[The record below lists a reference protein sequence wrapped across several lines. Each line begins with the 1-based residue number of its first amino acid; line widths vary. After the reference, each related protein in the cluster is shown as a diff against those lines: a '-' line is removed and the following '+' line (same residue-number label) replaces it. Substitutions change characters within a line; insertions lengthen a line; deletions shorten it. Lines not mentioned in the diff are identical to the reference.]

1 MSGVMA
7 GGQDWLAIWRRM
19 YESERAQGEAATDPE
34 FGRDAD
40 PWAGRAGRFAA
51 ASQRQPQPDS
61 FMRALLPQLRPTD
74 TVLDIGA
81 GTGRYL
87 PTLAASVREVIAIEP
102 SAAMR
107 VELERVIADAGL
119 PNVTVLAEQW
129 PPARPV
135 VGDVLISAHVVYAL
149 AEVGPFFLAMD
160 GAARRAC
167 HLYLGIQHPGYA
179 LAAFWERVHGERR
192 LPLPAALEALACLHQ
207 LGIYAGLELVPIPG
221 SFRFANMGEALDEI
235 RHRMRLTPRPDR
247 DARIVAAAAD
257 LLTSRDDGWL
267 ALRDQPTHAALMSW
281 KTVRREV

>member
-19 YESERAQGEAATDPE
+19 YDSERAQGEAATDPE
-34 FGRDAD
+34 FGRHPD

-61 FMRALLPQLRPTD
+61 FMRALLPQLWPAD

-87 PTLAASVREVIAIEP
+87 PTLAAAVREVIAIEP

-107 VELERVIADAGL
+107 VELERVIATERL
-119 PNVTVLAEQW
+119 QNVTVLADHW
-129 PPARPV
+129 PPARPIAA
-135 VGDVLISAHVVYAL
+135 DVAISAHVVYGV
-149 AEVGPFFLAMD
+149 AEVGPFFQAMD

-167 HLYLGIQHPGYA
+167 HLYLGIHHPGYA
-179 LAAFWERVHGERR
+179 LAAFWERVHGEPR

-207 LGIYAGLELVPIPG
+207 LGIYAGMDLVPIPG
-221 SFRFANMGEALDEI
+221 SFRFSDMGEAVEEI
-235 RHRMRLTPRPDR
+235 RHRMRLTPMPER
-247 DARIVAAAAD
+247 DARIAAAAAE
-257 LLTSRDDGWL
+257 LLAPRADGWL
-267 ALRDQPTHAALMSW
+267 APRDQPTHAAVISW
-281 KTVRREV
+281 SPATKA